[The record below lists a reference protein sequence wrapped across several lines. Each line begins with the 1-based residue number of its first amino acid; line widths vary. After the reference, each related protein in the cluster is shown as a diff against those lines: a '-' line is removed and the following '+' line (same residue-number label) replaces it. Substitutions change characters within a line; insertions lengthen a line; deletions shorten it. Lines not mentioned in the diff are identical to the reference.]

1 MRKLLGIVF
10 LVLSLVLVV
19 SCSTTALKENEAYT
33 IRIIG
38 LERDISTTKH
48 GNIRTDEDCFSF
60 LENSGFELGDIV
72 EVSFLDKKMDIPLV
86 PSYSSVPAGQA
97 GLALRINDAS
107 NNPNDYL
114 ATLFMNA
121 GDFMTTYGI
130 AVKQTN
136 DDNSWD
142 WVACEGVSFPI
153 EVEIRL
159 KEKGGYLSQLALA
172 DLNKSNERSDYPEL
186 DDRGFANFRKVTTT
200 GMGDC
205 LYRSS
210 SPLNDENGRAAYA
223 MKAMEEAGVN
233 VIVNLEEDESK
244 ALSRLPYDGSYYSK
258 QKAVY
263 ILMNTDFIGKTNE
276 GAICDTLRFMAENPG
291 IYCIHC
297 NLGKDRTGFVI
308 ALLEL
313 LMGADMDEVVSD
325 YMVTYKNFYGLEEG
339 SDQYSY
345 LSDQI
350 TDELKANGI
359 SDTGALQEQTE
370 QFLLGT
376 GLSSDE
382 ISKLKSNLSV
392 RF

>member
-48 GNIRTDEDCFSF
+48 GNIRTDEDCFTF

-72 EVSFLDKKMDIPLV
+72 EVSFLDKRMDLPLV

-136 DDNSWD
+136 DDNSWE
-142 WVACEGVSFPI
+142 WVACDGVTFPI

-172 DLNKSNERSDYPEL
+172 DLSKSNERSYYPEL

-223 MKAMEEAGVN
+223 MKATEEAGVN
-233 VIVNLEEDESK
+233 VIVNIEEAKDI
-244 ALSRLPYDGSYYSK
+244 AQSRASYEGSYYSR
-258 QKAVY
+258 QKVSY
-263 ILMNTDFIGKTNE
+263 FLMTTDFIGKTNN
-276 GAICDTLRFMAENPG
+276 GPLCDALRFMAENPG

-297 NLGKDRTGFVI
+297 KEGKDRTGFVT
-308 ALLEL
+308 AVLEL
-313 LMGADMDEVVSD
+313 LMGATMDEVIDD
-325 YMVTYKNFYGLEEG
+325 YMVTYMNFYKVEKGTE
-339 SDQYSY
+339 QYSY
-345 LSDQI
+345 ISNQI

-392 RF
+392 SF

>member
-48 GNIRTDEDCFSF
+48 GNIRTDVDCFTF

-72 EVSFLDKKMDIPLV
+72 EVSFLDKRMDLPLV

-142 WVACEGVSFPI
+142 WVACDGVTFPI

-172 DLNKSNERSDYPEL
+172 DLSKSNERSDYPEL

-210 SPLNDENGRAAYA
+210 SPLNDENGRDTYA
-223 MKAMEEAGVN
+223 MKALEDSAVS
-233 VIVNLEEDESK
+233 VIVNIEEDKDIAQGRPAFE
-244 ALSRLPYDGSYYSK
+244 GSYYSR
-258 QKAVY
+258 QNAAY
-263 ILMNTDFIGKTNE
+263 FLMTTDFMGKTNY
-276 GAICDTLRFMAENPG
+276 GPLCDVFRFMAANPG
-291 IYCIHC
+291 TYCIHC
-297 NLGKDRTGFVI
+297 KEGKDRTGFVT
-308 ALLEL
+308 AVLEL
-313 LMGADMDEVVSD
+313 LMGATMDEVIDD
-325 YMVTYKNFYGLEEG
+325 YMVTYMNLYKVEKGTE
-339 SDQYSY
+339 QYSY
-345 LSDQI
+345 ISNQI

-359 SDTGALQEQTE
+359 SDNGSLQEQTE
-370 QFLLGT
+370 QFLKGLGLT
-376 GLSSDE
+376 SEE
-382 ISKLKSNLSV
+382 ISALKDNLSA
-392 RF
+392 RI

>member
-10 LVLSLVLVV
+10 LVLSLFLVV

-48 GNIRTDEDCFSF
+48 GNIRTDEDCFTF

-72 EVSFLDKKMDIPLV
+72 EVSFLDKKMDLPLV

-130 AVKQTN
+130 AVKQTKE
-136 DDNSWD
+136 DNSWD
-142 WVACEGVSFPI
+142 WVACDGVIFPI

-172 DLNKSNERSDYPEL
+172 DLSKSNERSDYPEL

-210 SPLNDENGRAAYA
+210 SPLNDVNGRDTYA
-223 MKAMEEAGVN
+223 MKALEDSAVN
-233 VIVNLEEDESK
+233 VIVNIEEDKDIAQGRPAFE
-244 ALSRLPYDGSYYSK
+244 GSYYSR
-258 QKAVY
+258 QNAAY
-263 ILMNTDFIGKTNE
+263 FRMTTDFMGKSNN
-276 GAICDTLRFMAENPG
+276 APLCDVFRFMAANPG

-297 NLGKDRTGFVI
+297 KEGKDRTGFVT
-308 ALLEL
+308 AVLEL
-313 LMGADMDEVVSD
+313 LMGATMDEVIDD
-325 YMVTYKNFYGLEEG
+325 YMVTYMNFYKVEKGTE
-339 SDQYSY
+339 QYSY
-345 LSDQI
+345 ISNLI

-359 SDTGALQEQTE
+359 SDNGSLQEQTE
-370 QFLLGT
+370 QFLKGLGLT
-376 GLSSDE
+376 SEE
-382 ISKLKSNLSV
+382 ISALKDNLSA
-392 RF
+392 RI